1 MVMGELPS
9 ETEVLVIGGGP
20 GGYAAA
26 FRAADLGLDV
36 TLVCDEERLGG
47 TCLLRGCIP
56 SKILLEITGLRYTV
70 EAAAEHGLRF
80 PEPELDLAALRQ
92 WKDDL
97 VAHLSDGLDTLC
109 QKRGIQ
115 RIQGRAHFT
124 GGDRVHI
131 EGGET
136 NTISFRHAIIATGS
150 RPRNI
155 ADSKPGQGSRVMDS
169 TGALA
174 LEEVPGRLLVIG
186 GGYVG
191 LELGQVYASLGSQV
205 TLVQSRERLLPQI
218 DKDLVSIL
226 AKRIEADF
234 ETIHYETRTT
244 KIHEED
250 DHVTVAIKGKDKDD
264 EQQFDRV
271 LMAVGRQP
279 NTEELG
285 LDKAGVETDDKG
297 NIRIDKQCRTTAENI
312 YAVGDVAGGIQ
323 LAHKAM
329 YEGKVAAG
337 MIAGKS
343 SEADARAVPAVIYTE
358 PQIATCGLTEEDM
371 EQGMQ
376 VVHYPWSANGR
387 ALSLNAA
394 EGRTK
399 IIIEEESGRILGMG
413 IVGPHAESLISEGT
427 LAIELGAVAEDL
439 AFTLHPHPTLSETV
453 AEAAELY
460 LGLATHFQKGD

>member
-26 FRAADLGLDV
+26 FRAADLGLEV
-36 TLVCDEERLGG
+36 TLLSDEERLGG
-47 TCLLRGCIP
+47 TCLHRGCIP
-56 SKILLEITGLRYTV
+56 SKILLELTGLRYTV
-70 EAAAEHGLRF
+70 DAAAEHGLRF
-80 PEPELDLAALRQ
+80 PEPELDLDALRQ
-92 WKDDL
+92 WKDG
-97 VAHLSDGLDTLC
+97 VVTQLSDGLDSLC

-124 GGDRVHI
+124 GADRVHI

-136 NTISFRHAIIATGS
+136 DTISFRHAIIATGS

-155 ADSKPGQGSRVMDS
+155 AENKPEPGSRIMDS

-174 LEEVPGRLLVIG
+174 LEEVPERLLVIG

-191 LELGQVYASLGSQV
+191 LEMGQVYAALGSQV

-218 DKDLVSIL
+218 DKDLVSVL
-226 AKRIEADF
+226 AKRIEAGF
-234 ETIHYETRTT
+234 EAVHYDTRTT
-244 KIHEED
+244 RISEED
-250 DHVTVAIKGKDKDD
+250 DRVTVTLKSKDKED
-264 EQQFDRV
+264 EQQFERV
-271 LMAVGRQP
+271 LMAVGREA

-285 LDKAGVETDDKG
+285 LEKAGVEIDDNG

-337 MIAGKS
+337 VIAGKAT
-343 SEADARAVPAVIYTE
+343 EADARAVPAVIYTE
-358 PQIATCGLTEEDM
+358 PQVAICGLGEE
-371 EQGMQ
+371 ELSQGMQ

-399 IIIEEESGRILGMG
+399 IIVEEESGRILGLGM
-413 IVGPHAESLISEGT
+413 VGPQAESLISEGT

-439 AFTLHPHPTLSETV
+439 ALTLHPHPTLSETV

-460 LGLATHFQKGD
+460 LGLATHFQK